1 MVNISAATLAANDGP
16 FCQVRVGVVSS
27 ATANQVIVNVGGS
40 SVPASWVA
48 PFGVT
53 NPAPPIL
60 GDLVVVLRQDAS
72 WTVLGRVAGAG
83 ANQVINPSFEIAT
96 TGDFPD
102 GWFTAQLTGT
112 SVVSVQAFASAP
124 DGENIVLIT
133 TDSATATH
141 YLYSS
146 PIPVETGQQWAVSAY
161 VGGDGALT
169 ADAALFGLWFANATD
184 LYPTTSA
191 ADTSIATLNN
201 VPQSPPFQTLSGIVT
216 VPAATTHMRVAVRS
230 AITPD
235 SPLRWDLV
243 LARRVS

>member
-1 MVNISAATLAANDGP
+1 MINTNAGVIAAEDGP
-16 FCQVRVGVVSS
+16 YAQVRVGVVSS

-72 WTVLGRVAGAG
+72 WTVLGKVAGAG
-83 ANQVINPSFEIAT
+83 ANQVLNPSFEIST

-102 GWFTAQLTGT
+102 DWFVAQLTGT
-112 SVVSVQAFASAP
+112 SVVSVQQFADAP
-124 DGENIVLIT
+124 DGENIVLVT

-169 ADAALFGLWFANATD
+169 ADAALFGLWFANATN

-201 VPQSPPFQTLSGIVT
+201 VPQSPPFQTLSGTVT

-230 AITPD
+230 SITPD
-235 SPLRWDLV
+235 SPLRWDFV

>member
-1 MVNISAATLAANDGP
+1 MVNRSAALLAAEDGP
-16 FCQVRVGVVSS
+16 FTTIRVGVVSA
-27 ATANQVIVNVGGS
+27 ATANQVIVLVGGS

-53 NPAPPIL
+53 NPAPPVL
-60 GDLVVVLRQDAS
+60 GDLVVVLVQDAS
-72 WTVLGRVAGAG
+72 WTVIGRVAGAG
-83 ANQVINPSFEIAT
+83 ANQVDNPSFEIVT

-102 GWFTAQLTGT
+102 GWFSADLTGT
-112 SVVSVQAFASAP
+112 SVVFVEEMDNAP
-124 DGENIVLIT
+124 DGENVALVS
-133 TDSATATH
+133 TDSASASH

-146 PIPVETGQQWAVSAY
+146 PISVAPGEQWAVSAY
-161 VGGDGALT
+161 VGGDIALT
-169 ADAALFGLWFANATD
+169 ADAALYGLWFANATD

-201 VPQSPPFQTLSGIVT
+201 VPQSPPFQTLSGTVT
-216 VPAATTHMRVAVRS
+216 VPAATTHMRVALRS

-243 LARRVS
+243 LARRVA

>member
-1 MVNISAATLAANDGP
+1 MVNVAAGVVAAENGP
-16 FCQVRVGVVSS
+16 FAQIRTGVVSS
-27 ATANQVIVNVGGS
+27 ATANQIIVNVGGS

-48 PFGVT
+48 PFGVV
-53 NPAPPIL
+53 NPAPPVL
-60 GDLVVVLRQDAS
+60 GDLVVVVRQDAS

-83 ANQVINPSFEIAT
+83 ANQVVNSSFEIAT

-112 SVVSVQAFASAP
+112 SVVSVQEFAAAP
-124 DGENIVLIT
+124 DGENIVLVT

-146 PIPVETGQQWAVSAY
+146 PIPVATGEQWAVSAY

-191 ADTSIATLNN
+191 ADTSIATLAN

-216 VPAATTHMRVAVRS
+216 IPAATTHMRVAVRS

-243 LARRVS
+243 LARRVA